1 MSGYYLQD
9 GDTLT
14 LRYTLAYGWD
24 VGTGESGYG
33 NNVGYC
39 ITCMNGSWSV
49 HHSYE
54 TVTAEDG
61 TTKYVCRSCGMVK
74 QSI

>member
-1 MSGYYLQD
+1 MSGYYLKD

-33 NNVGYC
+33 NTVGYC
-39 ITCMNGSWSV
+39 ITCLQRQLV
-49 HHSYE
+49 
-54 TVTAEDG
+54 
-61 TTKYVCRSCGMVK
+61 RSS
-74 QSI
+74 QL